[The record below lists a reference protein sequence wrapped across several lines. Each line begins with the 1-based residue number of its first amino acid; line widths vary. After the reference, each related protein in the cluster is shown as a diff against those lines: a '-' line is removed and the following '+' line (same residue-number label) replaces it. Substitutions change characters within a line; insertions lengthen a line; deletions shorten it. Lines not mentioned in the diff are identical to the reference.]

1 MECGTEVV
9 ISNAIR
15 ELFESITVTAEEN
28 AKEKVKRNLQKIL
41 NKSAKK

>member
-1 MECGTEVV
+1 MDCGTEAV

-15 ELFESITVTAEEN
+15 KLFESITLTAEEN

-41 NKSAKK
+41 NKRA